1 MIKAIKL
8 FIGYIL
14 RSLGASFVIIWDIRM
29 IPLATAFA
37 RERLDVFVILCFFI
51 VALQSVEFVFIAN
64 IGTNDE
70 APLEN
75 KIFLYPA
82 IIIIIVVIIIP
93 ISGPRIGT
101 AAHIARIKL
110 INIAY
115 GILKIVIL
123 INIIINN
130 IAESI
135 A

>member
-37 RERLDVFVILCFFI
+37 RERLDVFI

-75 KIFLYPA
+75 KIFLYPLSLLPAVA
-82 IIIIIVVIIIP
+82 IIVFLLYPYIV
-93 ISGPRIGT
+93 
-101 AAHIARIKL
+101 
-110 INIAY
+110 
-115 GILKIVIL
+115 
-123 INIIINN
+123 
-130 IAESI
+130 
-135 A
+135 

>member
-1 MIKAIKL
+1 MIKGIRL

-51 VALQSVEFVFIAN
+51 VVLQSVEFVFIAN

-75 KIFLYPA
+75 KIFLYPLSLLPAVA
-82 IIIIIVVIIIP
+82 IIVYLLYPYIV
-93 ISGPRIGT
+93 
-101 AAHIARIKL
+101 
-110 INIAY
+110 
-115 GILKIVIL
+115 
-123 INIIINN
+123 
-130 IAESI
+130 
-135 A
+135 

>member
-70 APLEN
+70 APGE
-75 KIFLYPA
+75 
-82 IIIIIVVIIIP
+82 
-93 ISGPRIGT
+93 
-101 AAHIARIKL
+101 
-110 INIAY
+110 
-115 GILKIVIL
+115 
-123 INIIINN
+123 
-130 IAESI
+130 
-135 A
+135 